1 MADEPEHKMLFDV
14 RGKRKRVIQVIYVLL
29 AIVMALS
36 LIVIGLPGG
45 INPFTGSSNLV
56 SADSAKVSI
65 ERAEK
70 LEDQIAANPNKTNA
84 QGELIIARITAG
96 NNLIEIDDNGQQ
108 VLTDD
113 STEQYELA
121 AAEWDKYLKAT
132 KNNPDPAVALQVS
145 NAVLNI
151 AGGTVAQF
159 QSNMGTVVEAQ
170 RYVAANAV
178 AESKKN
184 GPNPAA
190 QLTAL
195 ARYEYFNQEYD
206 AAKKTR
212 AEALSFA
219 EDKTTKT
226 QITTQLDAAEKQA
239 RQIGKQIDAA
249 KKQAGKQKGQQ
260 LEDPFGSL
268 GSGSATTTP

>member
-70 LEDQIAANPNKTNA
+70 LEDQLAANPQKTNA

-113 STEQYELA
+113 STEQYQLA
-121 AAEWDKYLKAT
+121 ATEWDKYLKAT

-226 QITTQLDAAEKQA
+226 QISQMRI
-239 RQIGKQIDAA
+239 RQFGFFID
-249 KKQAGKQKGQQ
+249 
-260 LEDPFGSL
+260 SII
-268 GSGSATTTP
+268 